1 MKHIIILVSILLSI
15 IGLTQKSVA
24 QYDTTLSYEYSQT
37 LVLPEISPYTIGKKN
52 GGQFILKPNDYQ
64 PGQVGW
70 VTPSCG
76 SPFIDSLTSCGPG
89 YYGLDY
95 KKNNNVWTYLDI
107 YIRYFVDIIDSTLS
121 SSTYGY
127 TPDTIWVNQGDS
139 ARISVGTNFVD
150 QYWGIVG
157 NVNFFSGNS
166 TVKVPVGSYWVFT
179 NDADNYN
186 SGDTIVVAEICT
198 PVTSSQYIN
207 LCAGDTFNIGTHN
220 YTTGGTYVDTL
231 QAVNSCDSIVT
242 TNITL
247 INYPVLTVSP
257 IDTII
262 CAGSTITLHAGG
274 TGTSFNWS
282 TSETTPDISV
292 MTDTS
297 VSIWVSASNAYCTVT
312 DTINITVN
320 PVFSSTNVVEI
331 NDGQSYIING
341 HTYIVTG
348 IYFDTLFT
356 VHGCDSVVITNL
368 TVLTNI
374 VTTSQIGE
382 IPVIYPN
389 PVNDILTIDISTSL
403 NVTTKTK
410 IEIVDL
416 QGRIIKTVYLIN
428 NKTTVDVKELIG
440 GIYTLRI
447 YTDKGIVLKKLV
459 KQ

>member
-1 MKHIIILVSILLSI
+1 
-15 IGLTQKSVA
+15 
-24 QYDTTLSYEYSQT
+24 
-37 LVLPEISPYTIGKKN
+37 LPEISPYTIGKKN
-52 GGQFILKPNDYQ
+52 GGQFVLKPNDYQ
-64 PGQVGW
+64 TGQVGW

-95 KKNNNVWTYLDI
+95 KKNNNVWTHLDI
-107 YIRYFVDIIDSTLS
+107 YIRYFVDIIDSTPGS
-121 SSTYGY
+121 TTYGQM
-127 TPDTIWVNQGDS
+127 PDTIWVNQGDS

-198 PVTSSQYIN
+198 PVTSIQYIN

-356 VHGCDSVVITNL
+356 VHGCDSIIITNL
-368 TVLTNI
+368 TVLTDI
-374 VTTSQIGE
+374 FTTSQTGE

-389 PVNDILTIDISTSL
+389 PVKEILTI
-403 NVTTKTK
+403 
-410 IEIVDL
+410 EIVNPKVTLSEPALSASRSEVFNSKMEIINL
-416 QGRIIKTVYLIN
+416 QGQVVKILKLTNLKNTIN
-428 NKTTVDVKELIG
+428 VKELTCG
-440 GIYTLRI
+440 VYTLRI
-447 YTDKGIVLKKLV
+447 MTDKGIFVKKLV
-459 KQ
+459 KE